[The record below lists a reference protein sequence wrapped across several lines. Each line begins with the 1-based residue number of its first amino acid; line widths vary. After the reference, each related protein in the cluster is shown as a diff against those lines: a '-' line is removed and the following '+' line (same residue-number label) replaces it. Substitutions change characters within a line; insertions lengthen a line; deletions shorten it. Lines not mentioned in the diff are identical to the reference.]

1 MPTTDSIDTPSRA
14 PVRKPLPAVPMLLV
28 GISYPAVAHVAA
40 LTQRP
45 ALIAA
50 SIGLLVVLVL
60 LPALSR
66 GRAFAWIA
74 IALAGCGLYVTVA
87 AGKGLA
93 LLLLPPVLLN
103 GIMAWLFG
111 RTLRPGRMPLIE
123 RAARTMRGPGAVISP
138 EVVAY
143 ARGVTQ
149 VWSGLFIALAVVDLV
164 LAALA
169 SPGGLLLTAGLQPP
183 VTVPVSAWS
192 MFANVLSYVLIAAL
206 FAVEFAVRGRRFPN
220 QPYRGFLDFA
230 RRLAAQSHMFRPI
243 ARGTGSLGKRAGHD

>member
-1 MPTTDSIDTPSRA
+1 MTDSIDTSPQA
-14 PVRKPLPAVPMLLV
+14 PVRKPLPAVPMLLL
-28 GISYPAVAHVAA
+28 GISYPVVAHVAV

-74 IALAGCGLYVTVA
+74 LALAGYGLYATVT

-111 RTLRPGRMPLIE
+111 RTLKQGRTPLIE
-123 RAARTMRGPGAVISP
+123 RAARTMRGPGAVLSP

-149 VWSGLFIALAVVDLV
+149 VWTALFIMLATVDLA

-169 SPGGLLLTAGLQPP
+169 SPGGLLLAAGLHPP

-192 MFANVLSYVLIAAL
+192 LFANVLTYVLIAAV
-206 FAVEFAVRGRRFPN
+206 FGVEFALRGRRFPN
-220 QPYRGFLDFA
+220 QPYHGFLDFA
-230 RRLAAQSHMFRPI
+230 RRLAAQRHMFRPI
-243 ARGTGSLGKRAGHD
+243 AGGMGSLGKRAGHD